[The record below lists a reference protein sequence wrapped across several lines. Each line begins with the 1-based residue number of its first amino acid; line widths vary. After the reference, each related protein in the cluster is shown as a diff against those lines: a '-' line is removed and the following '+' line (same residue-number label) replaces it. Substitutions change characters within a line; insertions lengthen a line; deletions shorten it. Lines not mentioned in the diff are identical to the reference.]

1 MAAPVRRTYK
11 AASVVLGGQTFV
23 NLDYWKIPFQATV
36 LADLVSGS
44 VNYSIEFTCDDVSG
58 TVDPTTLR
66 WITIPNLPA
75 GQTSTVQY
83 TVNFPVTAVRIN
95 IQSMTGELR
104 LTVIQGIG
112 V

>member
-1 MAAPVRRTYK
+1 MAAPFRRTYK
-11 AASVVLGGQTFV
+11 AATTVLGGQSFV
-23 NLDYWKIPFQATV
+23 NLDFWKIPFQATV

-44 VNYSIEFTCDDVSG
+44 VNYSIEFTCDDVFG

-66 WITIPNLPA
+66 WITATGLQA
-75 GQTSTVQY
+75 GQTGTVQY
-83 TVNFPVTAVRIN
+83 TLNYPVTAVRLN

-112 V
+112 I